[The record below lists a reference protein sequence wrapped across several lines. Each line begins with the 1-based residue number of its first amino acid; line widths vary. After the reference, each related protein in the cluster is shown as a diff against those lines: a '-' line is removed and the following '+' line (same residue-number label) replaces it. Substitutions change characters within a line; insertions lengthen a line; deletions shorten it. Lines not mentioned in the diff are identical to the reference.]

1 MNSFRDS
8 LNRQLERLKTK
19 IENHLQGSSGS
30 SSIIKFDDKRLSAI
44 AMKLQDEI
52 IDAKEP
58 LIISLL
64 GTVQDEIQTFHKHL
78 RSLSQNQDDK

>member
-19 IENHLQGSSGS
+19 IENHLSGNS
-30 SSIIKFDDKRLSAI
+30 ASANIIKFDDKRLSAI

-52 IDAKEP
+52 VDAKEP

-64 GTVQDEIQTFHKHL
+64 GTVQDEI
-78 RSLSQNQDDK
+78 

>member
-19 IENHLQGSSGS
+19 IENHLSGSSGPNLQ
-30 SSIIKFDDKRLSAI
+30 IRFDDKKCSAI

-52 IDAKEP
+52 VDAKEP
-58 LIISLL
+58 LILSLL
-64 GTVQDEIQTFHKHL
+64 GTV
-78 RSLSQNQDDK
+78 

>member
-19 IENHLQGSSGS
+19 IENHLSGNS
-30 SSIIKFDDKRLSAI
+30 GNGSIIKFDDKRLSAI

-52 IDAKEP
+52 VDAKEP

-64 GTVQDEIQTFHKHL
+64 GTVQDEI
-78 RSLSQNQDDK
+78 